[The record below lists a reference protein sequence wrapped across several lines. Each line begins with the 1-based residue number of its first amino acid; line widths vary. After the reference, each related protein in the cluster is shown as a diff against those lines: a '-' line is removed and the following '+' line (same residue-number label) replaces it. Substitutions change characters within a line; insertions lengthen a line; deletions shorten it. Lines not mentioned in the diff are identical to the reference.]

1 MRTTSRIARKLTVGA
16 DEAWAALEGFGRLD
30 VWFPSISS
38 CRVEGSGVG
47 ARRAMELEGL
57 GPITDVLVELDA
69 TARRLVYE
77 RTESPFPVSSYRG
90 TVEVFASD
98 DGLAVVVWTVD
109 FESDDEVAELV
120 DQLLVDGIGAGVDG
134 LGADL
139 AVRSGPGTG

>member
-1 MRTTSRIARKLTVGA
+1 MRAKSRIARKLPVGA
-16 DEAWAALEGFGRLD
+16 DEVWAAIEGFGRLD
-30 VWFPSISS
+30 AWFPSISS

-47 ARRAMELEGL
+47 ARRFMELEGL

-69 TARRLVYE
+69 PARRLVYE
-77 RTESPFPVSSYRG
+77 RPESPFPVTSYRG
-90 TVEVFASD
+90 TVEVFASY

-109 FESDDEVAELV
+109 FAGDEEVVGLV

-139 AVRSGPGTG
+139 AVGS

>member
-1 MRTTSRIARKLTVGA
+1 MRVKSRIARKLAVGA
-16 DEAWAALEGFGRLD
+16 DEVWAALEGFGRLD

-47 ARRAMELEGL
+47 AARHMELDGL
-57 GPITDVLVELDA
+57 GPITDVLVGLDA
-69 TARRLVYE
+69 AARRLVYE
-77 RTESPFPVSSYRG
+77 RPESPFPVSSYRG
-90 TVEVFASD
+90 TVEVFASY

-109 FESDDEVAELV
+109 FESDEEVAGLV

-139 AVRSGPGTG
+139 AARS